1 MRPEGVLVSMGAD
14 IDWRHYLQQSTA
26 SNMRSYALT
35 TCGPKRK
42 RELDAGGQLGAL
54 TARAQQR
61 DVNANHFRIARSFG
75 VKGKCMGRYRPVSGA
90 HAIDEA
96 VVGVRLFEAVDDQ
109 LYQAAIEKAS
119 ELADRVN
126 LPGRVQ
132 LDPMSLLVGR
142 QVVSPGFTE
151 MTMHPGM
158 LFQRVNPDGSM
169 AEELTIERT
178 AVTYRTR
185 SYRRWKDVQGYI
197 ADILI
202 PIVSCLS
209 ADDSGRLAVIELRC
223 LDKFTASKS
232 DFPVLSE
239 LVRAGCD
246 LVPAH
251 LLGKAEYLHIHSG
264 WFDDVSEAGRSLV
277 NLNVDVTDDR
287 ISGIQASILQVFSK
301 QSARQGAFFDH
312 EGSLSELVC
321 QVFEDL
327 HAQDKAALARLLTD
341 EVQAEINLAG
351 SSGLGKH

>member
-1 MRPEGVLVSMGAD
+1 
-14 IDWRHYLQQSTA
+14 
-26 SNMRSYALT
+26 
-35 TCGPKRK
+35 
-42 RELDAGGQLGAL
+42 
-54 TARAQQR
+54 
-61 DVNANHFRIARSFG
+61 
-75 VKGKCMGRYRPVSGA
+75 MGRYRPVAGA
-90 HAIDEA
+90 HAVDEA
-96 VVGVRLFEAVDDQ
+96 VVGVRLFEAVDDR

-169 AEELTIERT
+169 AEELTIERM

-209 ADDSGRLAVIELRC
+209 CEESGRLAVIELRC
-223 LDKFTASKS
+223 LDKFTASKA
-232 DFPVLSE
+232 DFPALNE
-239 LVRAGCD
+239 LIRPECD
-246 LVPAH
+246 LVPSH
-251 LLGKAEYLHIHSG
+251 LLGRAEYLHAHSG
-264 WFDDVSEAGRSLV
+264 WFDDVGEAGRSLI
-277 NLNVDVTDDR
+277 NLNIDVTDDR
-287 ISGIQASILQVFSK
+287 SSGIQASILQVFSR
-301 QSARQGAFFDH
+301 QSARPGTFFGH
-312 EGSLSELVC
+312 EGSLPELVS

-341 EVQAEINLAG
+341 EMQAEINLAG

>member
-1 MRPEGVLVSMGAD
+1 
-14 IDWRHYLQQSTA
+14 
-26 SNMRSYALT
+26 
-35 TCGPKRK
+35 
-42 RELDAGGQLGAL
+42 
-54 TARAQQR
+54 
-61 DVNANHFRIARSFG
+61 
-75 VKGKCMGRYRPVSGA
+75 MGRYKPVAGA

-119 ELADRVN
+119 ALADRVN

-169 AEELTIERT
+169 AEELTIERM

-209 ADDSGRLAVIELRC
+209 QEDSGRIAVIELRC
-223 LDKFTASKS
+223 LDKFSASKA
-232 DFPVLSE
+232 DFPALSE
-239 LVRAGCD
+239 LIRPDCD
-246 LVPAH
+246 LVPSH
-251 LLGKAEYLHIHSG
+251 LLGKAEYLHVHSG
-264 WFDDVSEAGRSLV
+264 WFDDVSDVGRSLV
-277 NLNVDVTDDR
+277 NLNIDVVDGR
-287 ISGIQASILQVFSK
+287 ASGIQASILQVFSR
-301 QSARQGAFFDH
+301 QSARPGTFFDH
-312 EGSLSELVC
+312 QGSLSELVAE
-321 QVFEDL
+321 VFDDL
-327 HAQDKAALARLLTD
+327 HARDKAALARLLTD
-341 EVQAEINLAG
+341 DVQAEINLAG